1 MTTFCLSLFSYLFL
15 LLVIAKLP
23 ESVWD
28 FALESGTKSLA
39 KLKESKRNLPL
50 FGELSLG
57 QELLISFSDFE
68 TKIYLGIKLLPR
80 FLPRYKFYTNLLE
93 IIFENNRRLGIGI
106 KKIIP
111 EIRAGLICDLQFE
124 KKIFDEII
132 SAALQ
137 FLVIAVTTWSF
148 VLISSNIA
156 QIPLFKNTIF
166 LMSLLQIFGVIVF
179 FQLVKLIKKR
189 TFFKFSKAI
198 EELYLFSGLL
208 DIGLPLNEIISRSG
222 ILQGQLMEF
231 KVFENLSRRI
241 RVLISRLKE
250 TGLSPKDESLEIIR
264 EIWHLQEENFQK
276 FTKIVQVLKFSI
288 LVFFFLPAYFLYL
301 YSIFQF
307 FMEQ

>member
-39 KLKESKRNLPL
+39 KLKESKRNLPFL
-50 FGELSLG
+50 GELSLG
-57 QELLISFSDFE
+57 QELLMSFSDFE

-137 FLVIAVTTWSF
+137 FLVIAATTWSF

-166 LMSLLQIFGVIVF
+166 LMSLLQILGVIVF
-179 FQLVKLIKKR
+179 FQVVKLIKNK